1 MRILDISAVTDSAQI
16 KIKKGTLQFL
26 QDAHKETVA
35 ATIIALIGSSY
46 DPTVLYVLYGCKNTG
61 SGTSYIISA
70 GAVFYNSEIY
80 YVTASS
86 FTLSGSN
93 VALFTQVI
101 TQYTTN
107 ADPVTFTD
115 STSHNVHN
123 IRQMQVN
130 QGVSGSGVRDFSAIQ
145 VLSFT
150 IPAQLNLTA
159 TGLGSISGTY
169 PNLSVDVA
177 TPAYTGVKLL
187 WVGTVSSSGGTVV
200 KQGGVSYVSVTSVTH
215 SGTGVY
221 VINHNVGSTAY
232 YADGIVA
239 DNSDNTAV
247 LKQMKNFSSS
257 TFQVQTAGN
266 AGQLDASFQ
275 LRIYGY

>member
-1 MRILDISAVTDSAQI
+1 MRILDITPITDTAQI
-16 KIKKGTLQFL
+16 KIKKGTLQFI
-26 QDAHKETVA
+26 QDAHKETM
-35 ATIIALIGSSY
+35 ATAIQALIGTSY
-46 DPTVLYVLYGCKNTG
+46 DPTVMYILYGCKNTG
-61 SGTSYIISA
+61 SGSSYIIGE
-70 GAVFYNSEIY
+70 GAVFYSGEVYLAN
-80 YVTASS
+80 ASS

-93 VALFTQVI
+93 VALFNLVI
-101 TQYTTN
+101 TQYSTN

-115 STSHNVHN
+115 SSTHNVHN
-123 IRQMQVN
+123 IRKMQVG
-130 QGVSGSGVRDFSAIQ
+130 QGISGSGVMDYSAVQ
-145 VLSFT
+145 FLNFN

-187 WVGTVSSSGGTVV
+187 WVGTISSTGGTIV
-200 KQGGVSYVSVTSVTH
+200 KQGGLSTISVTSVTH
-215 SGTGVY
+215 SGTGIY
-221 VINHNVGSTAY
+221 VINHNVGSLLY

-239 DNSDNTAV
+239 DNTDNTAV
-247 LKQMKNFSSS
+247 LKQMKNFASGS
-257 TFQVQTAGN
+257 FQVQTAGN

>member
-46 DPTVLYVLYGCKNTG
+46 DTSVLYVLYGCKNTG

-70 GAVFYNSEIY
+70 GAVFYNGEIY

-177 TPAYTGVKLL
+177 TPSYTGVKLL
-187 WVGTVSSSGGTVV
+187 WVGTITSSGGTVV

-221 VINHNVGSTAY
+221 VINHNIGNTSY